1 MKTNARKAMVLLAVI
16 SMNILMSSC
25 ATIFTGSRQN
35 VVVDSDVE
43 GARVEVAGISY
54 GTTPASVRL
63 KKGFTGETVVVKKE
77 GYETAVIQPPTT
89 FNVVAVLN
97 LFNLLFWAIDA
108 ATGAIMKYDSNYVKV
123 RMEPKSDR

>member
-1 MKTNARKAMVLLAVI
+1 MKANARKAMVLLAVI

-25 ATIFTGSRQN
+25 ATIFTGSRQT
-35 VVVDSDVE
+35 VVIDADVE
-43 GARVEVAGISY
+43 NARVEVAGISY

-89 FNVVAVLN
+89 FNAVAVLN